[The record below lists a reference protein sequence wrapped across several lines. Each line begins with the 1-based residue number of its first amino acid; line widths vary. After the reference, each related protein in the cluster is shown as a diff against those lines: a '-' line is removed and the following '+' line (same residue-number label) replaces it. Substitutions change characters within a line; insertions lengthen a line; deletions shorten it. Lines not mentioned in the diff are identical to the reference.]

1 MGWKI
6 EIDFSDPDTPIDP
19 DTPTDPDTPIDPDTP
34 TDPDTPMAEPKPPE
48 SESSS
53 FRMVSYYY
61 HHFMCIY
68 ILFTQTIASL
78 FELTIMLFVTILL
91 QHLYC

>member
-1 MGWKI
+1 MLYCPGNAYILLQYANHLHLGWKI
-6 EIDFSDPDTPIDP
+6 EIDFS
-19 DTPTDPDTPIDPDTP
+19 
-34 TDPDTPMAEPKPPE
+34 DPDTPMAEPKPPE
-48 SESSS
+48 SESSG

>member
-19 DTPTDPDTPIDPDTP
+19 DTPTDPDTP
-34 TDPDTPMAEPKPPE
+34 MAEPKP
-48 SESSS
+48 SESGSS
-53 FRMVSYYY
+53 GFRMVSYYY
-61 HHFMCIY
+61 HHLMCIAIHSY